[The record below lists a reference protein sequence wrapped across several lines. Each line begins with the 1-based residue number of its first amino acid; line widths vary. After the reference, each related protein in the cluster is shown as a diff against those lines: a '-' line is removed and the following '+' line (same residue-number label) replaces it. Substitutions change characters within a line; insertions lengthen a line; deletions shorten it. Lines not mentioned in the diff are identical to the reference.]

1 MAIGPEF
8 SPPARALIVAA
19 ALVILVI
26 GLQLASPVL
35 APILLNQQFGEW
47 LEAAGVATAE
57 SIPSALDPAATIGAL
72 RRFLSSLVGLLA
84 QGALVLLAVVF
95 ILLEAPS
102 LPAKFKVAFNLDPEG
117 KQRIQQAFGAIN
129 RYMLIKSLT
138 SLATAVLLY
147 LWLLFLG
154 VDFAVLWALLAFGLN
169 LVPFVGSVLMT
180 IPPTLLA
187 LVQIDLGTA
196 LLVVLGSLVV
206 NTGIGN
212 ILEPRIMGRG
222 LGISTLAVFISLL
235 FWGWM
240 LGSVGVFLS
249 VPLTMALMVALDA
262 SPYTRPLAVLLGPE
276 LKGVPTAEWG
286 DPPSIPEPIPS
297 TDAGQRV
304 VAGSKPDP

>member
-1 MAIGPEF
+1 
-8 SPPARALIVAA
+8 
-19 ALVILVI
+19 
-26 GLQLASPVL
+26 VL
-35 APILLNQQFGEW
+35 LSQELGEW
-47 LEAAGVATAE
+47 LEAVGVASAE
-57 SIPSALDPAATIGAL
+57 SVPTALDPAATIGAL
-72 RRFLSSLVGLLA
+72 RRFLSSLGGLFA

-102 LPAKFKVAFNLDPEG
+102 LPAKLKVAFNLDAEA
-117 KQRIQQAFGAIN
+117 KRRIQQVFDAIN

-147 LWLLFLG
+147 LWLRILG
-154 VDFAVLWALLAFGLN
+154 VDFAVLWAILAFALN
-169 LVPFVGSVLMT
+169 FVPFVGSVLMT

-196 LLVVLGSLVV
+196 LLVALGSMTV
-206 NTGIGN
+206 NTVIGS

-235 FWGWM
+235 LWGWM

-276 LKGVPTAEWG
+276 LKDVPTEDW
-286 DPPSIPEPIPS
+286 DNRPLIPEATPL
-297 TDAGQRV
+297 TTTAERGAGKDQR
-304 VAGSKPDP
+304 PDE